1 MAVTFSCDY
10 CGEVYERLQFT
21 TRQADMIAEKGSSD
35 GSFMLAC
42 KACEEHMRDWSQ
54 REKELIASFR
64 QKQKERENE
73 FVTFMAEKRL
83 EWMRS
88 RRGLPSGE
96 KASAATSQAGQS
108 DPPRSTRAP
117 RRGTPKVGTIAADQ

>member
-21 TRQADMIAEKGSSD
+21 TRQADMIAENGAT
-35 GSFMLAC
+35 LAC
-42 KACEEHMRDWSQ
+42 KACEAHMREWTQ
-54 REKELIASFR
+54 REKDLIASFR

-73 FVTFMAEKRL
+73 FVTFMSEKRL

-96 KASAATSQAGQS
+96 NASAATSQAGQS

-117 RRGTPKVGTIAADQ
+117 RRGTPR